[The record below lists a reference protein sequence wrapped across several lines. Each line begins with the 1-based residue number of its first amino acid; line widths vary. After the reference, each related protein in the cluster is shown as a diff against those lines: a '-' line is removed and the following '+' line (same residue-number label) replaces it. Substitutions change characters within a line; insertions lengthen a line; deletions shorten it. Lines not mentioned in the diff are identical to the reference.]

1 MFARTSRL
9 FLRPGWVDDAPAL
22 ATLLN
27 NANVSCA
34 LARVPHP
41 YTLNDAEAFLG
52 EPRAPDDVT
61 CLIFK
66 RTPSAELIGGIG
78 LVQNDAGFEL
88 GYWLTQRHWG
98 EGYATEAGAAVLQT
112 AYRALRIE
120 RVIARHSLDNPASG
134 KVLRKLG
141 FKPTGHI
148 RMMHSLA
155 RGCEMPCAEYAIDLS
170 ATGERDMPHPI
181 AA

>member
-9 FLRPGWVDDAPAL
+9 FLRPGWADDAPAL
-22 ATLLN
+22 AALLN
-27 NANVSCA
+27 DANVSCA

-41 YTLNDAEAFLG
+41 YTLRDAEVFLG
-52 EPRAPDDVT
+52 QPRSSYDVT
-61 CLIFK
+61 CLIF
-66 RTPSAELIGGIG
+66 RRSPSAELIGGIG
-78 LVQNDAGFEL
+78 LMHSNVGFEL

-98 EGYATEAGAAVLQT
+98 QGYATEAGAAVLQT
-112 AYRALRIE
+112 AHRALRIE

-134 KVLRKLG
+134 RVLRKLG

-148 RMMHSLA
+148 QQMHSLA
-155 RGCEMPCAEYAIDLS
+155 RGCDMPCAEYAINLA
-170 ATGERDMPHPI
+170 ATDDHNVWHPI